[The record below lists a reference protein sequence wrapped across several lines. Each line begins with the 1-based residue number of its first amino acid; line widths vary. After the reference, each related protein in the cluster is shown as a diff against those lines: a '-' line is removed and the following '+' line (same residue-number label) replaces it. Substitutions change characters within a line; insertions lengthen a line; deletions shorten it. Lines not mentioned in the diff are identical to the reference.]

1 MIDFIKK
8 IVIAIV
14 QGIAE
19 ILPISSSGHILITS
33 ELLNVESSLQFAI
46 FLHFGSLVAMIVYYW
61 KDIFNIIVSLFNFL
75 FKKNREEN
83 TLYYCSLFLKLV
95 VASIPAAILGILLSD
110 LIDSYFSNL
119 YFIFTFLIIT
129 GILLLINKNLNGEK
143 TLKELKYKDA
153 FCIGLFQGVGLFPGI
168 SRSGVTIFG
177 SKVMRLSNEEAA
189 HFSFLMFLP
198 VTAGS
203 FLLELIGDF
212 EAISFNEPL
221 VLLSDLACVIIAG
234 LTTLFAVKYLFKII
248 KKGKLYYFA
257 YYCFAVSLIGI
268 ITCLICNY
276 GF

>member
-33 ELLNVESSLQFAI
+33 ELLNVASSLQFAI

-153 FCIGLFQGVGLFPGI
+153 FCIGLFQGIGLFPGI

-203 FLLELIGDF
+203 FLLEVIGDF

-234 LTTLFAVKYLFKII
+234 LTTFFAVKYLFKII

-257 YYCFAVSLIGI
+257 YYCFAIALIGI

>member
-1 MIDFIKK
+1 MIEFLKK
-8 IVIAIV
+8 VIVAIV

-33 ELLNVESSLQFAI
+33 ELLNIETSLQFAI
-46 FLHFGSLVAMIVYYW
+46 FLHFGSLIAMIIYYW
-61 KDIFNIIVSLFNFL
+61 NDIKNILISLINYL
-75 FKKNREEN
+75 FKKNREEE
-83 TLYYCSLFLKLV
+83 TLYYCSLFIKLII
-95 VASIPAAILGILLSD
+95 ATIPAGILGVLLSSA
-110 LIDSYFSNL
+110 IDSYFSNL
-119 YFIFTFLIIT
+119 YFVFSFLIIT

-143 TLKELKYKDA
+143 TLKELKYKES

-177 SKVMRLSNEEAA
+177 SKVMRLSNDEAA

-203 FLLELIGDF
+203 FLLEIIKNFNSIDFNNTPTLITD
-212 EAISFNEPL
+212 IS
-221 VLLSDLACVIIAG
+221 CIIIAG
-234 LTTLFAVKYLFKII
+234 LTTFFSVKYLFKLI

-257 YYCFAVSLIGI
+257 YYCFAIAIIGI
-268 ITCLICNY
+268 VVCLLTKY